1 VNNLKPNWQV
11 EFETT
16 NKVAKKIQEK
26 DSNASEKSVTNTKD
40 DTEKVNEKDEKNNN
54 EIINNEKNKI
64 VFTLSCSEQGQ
75 LGVFP
80 EQQENWKWIGDSI
93 RKALEFE
100 KKENEKKNIN
110 IINPDEVISED
121 YSPRKEY
128 SKKAQ
133 KATPPPVSQKNHQN
147 TKKKDTENSKDLPI
161 RKFLNGFAYTG
172 GSSLA
177 ALSVNDI
184 SFETVISSDNIM
196 SSSALQVVHLDAA
209 KSSVQ
214 WAMRNAVASGLITSS
229 EGDSISDNDG
239 NDNSNSPRNSDSDS
253 VNTENEN
260 NSNQIEKSGMKII
273 EDKNRQPSVLSP
285 SQSPLSPSS
294 SSSSPLL
301 DPSSTSFSTSSSA
314 RWITDD
320 CLTFLEREIRRGNKY
335 DGLIFDPPAF
345 GRASSGK
352 IWKLEK
358 DLPILV
364 EELIPQLLSSDPLF
378 VLLSC
383 HDVSW
388 PPERLAEI
396 LSVAMSS
403 VMKNAMLLNIK
414 AMKKSKANESKNAQ
428 VISKNVKNDKDKDKL
443 KDNEKNKNSTAK
455 KGPKKAPENSDR
467 NIQSVF
473 LAGGILEYGPM
484 ILSPNK
490 VKNNVRKLQ
499 IGNPL
504 PLGGFARWSK
514 IID

>member
-11 EFETT
+11 EFKTT
-16 NKVAKKIQEK
+16 NMVANKVQEK
-26 DSNASEKSVTNTKD
+26 DSNNCEKPVTNKND
-40 DTEKVNEKDEKNNN
+40 DTGKVNEKDVKNN
-54 EIINNEKNKI
+54 EIMNNGKNKI

-100 KKENEKKNIN
+100 KTENEKKNIHV
-110 IINPDEVISED
+110 INPDEVISED

-128 SKKAQ
+128 SKKSQ
-133 KATPPPVSQKNHQN
+133 IVTTPPVSQKNNNNNQS
-147 TKKKDTENSKDLPI
+147 TKKKDSENLKEFPI

-184 SFETVISSDNIM
+184 SFGAVISSDNIM
-196 SSSALQVVHLDAA
+196 PSSVLQVVHLDAA

-214 WAMRNAVASGLITSS
+214 WAMRNAVASGLISGS
-229 EGDSISDNDG
+229 EGDSDNDSDGSSDGNHNSDNSS
-239 NDNSNSPRNSDSDS
+239 NSNSDIAIIEKN
-253 VNTENEN
+253 N
-260 NSNQIEKSGMKII
+260 NSNKNDKRFNKII
-273 EDKNRQPSVLSP
+273 EDSP
-285 SQSPLSPSS
+285 SQSLIYPSS
-294 SSSSPLL
+294 SSSSSSLL
-301 DPSSTSFSTSSSA
+301 VPSTTSFSSSSSA

-358 DLPILV
+358 DLPVLV

-414 AMKKSKANESKNAQ
+414 AMKKSKANDSKNGQ
-428 VISKNVKNDKDKDKL
+428 VVSKNGKNDRDKDKT
-443 KDNEKNKNSTAK
+443 KDNEKNKNSAPK
-455 KGPKKAPENSDR
+455 KGPKIAPENSDK
-467 NIQSVF
+467 NIQSVI

-484 ILSPNK
+484 ILSPNTF
-490 VKNNVRKLQ
+490 KNNVRKLE

-514 IID
+514 TID

>member
-133 KATPPPVSQKNHQN
+133 KTTPPPVSQTNNQN

-229 EGDSISDNDG
+229 EEDNISDTDS
-239 NDNSNSPRNSDSDS
+239 NDNINSPRNRDSDS
-253 VNTENEN
+253 ANTENESSN
-260 NSNQIEKSGMKII
+260 NQKEKRDMTII
-273 EDKNRQPSVLSP
+273 EDKNRQISVLSR
-285 SQSPLSPSS
+285 SKSPLSPSTS

-301 DPSSTSFSTSSSA
+301 APFSTSFSTSSSA

-414 AMKKSKANESKNAQ
+414 AIKKSKANDSKNAQ
-428 VISKNVKNDKDKDKL
+428 VISKNGKNDNKL
-443 KDNEKNKNSTAK
+443 KDIEKNKNSSAK
-455 KGPKKAPENSDR
+455 KGPKIAPENSDK

-490 VKNNVRKLQ
+490 FKNNVRKLE